1 MNGMDGQNKPTEENN
16 MRQNRI
22 LNYIGAA
29 SLLLAVCACG
39 KEDLNTTTDTGNG
52 GTVAALPEGTFVVD
66 YSVSDGE
73 ISRAGEGGRPNT
85 SISSLLYLLYDSEG
99 QLVKEREIP
108 GIDDNTTWP
117 LTRENMSWEQREA
130 LKDTLNVE
138 MTYTAVFLA
147 NTDAELFKDASD
159 KAEQVFFY
167 KTVTTGTD
175 GTSETT
181 YANLQDV
188 YLKLPSVP
196 FNDKNMFYISK
207 HTLSAKNAEGT
218 VVNDRETPYNCPV
231 TLKRLVSRMD
241 ITKAEVTDG
250 MIKEGLKEFYYR
262 ENAEA
267 NKILKA
273 VETAL
278 DKFAEDACP
287 KGGSWD
293 TNLGKLKE
301 KLKDTGTDGQTV
313 YSKVFESCLSQLVDK
328 CKDTELYE
336 SHVASWNENADVSF
350 TYTNQANIYN
360 INLQA
365 VHKDDISSNPNYSVL
380 DNGSIVA
387 IVFSN
392 SAVSDDDFNQLSA
405 FTVGKAAY
413 TLDTP
418 WKVVMGPNE
427 MVSLSCNPVNKIS
440 STDSGYSMNVDVTVN
455 MESLFGSLDDFLS
468 SGFSYDE
475 IGSMGV
481 TKEALKNA
489 INKVLTPDS
498 YSSWDALKL
507 TLQLPSLENDKLAL
521 KASLTEPTN
530 P

>member
-1 MNGMDGQNKPTEENN
+1 MK
-16 MRQNRI
+16 QNRI

-29 SLLLAVCACG
+29 GLLLAVCACG
-39 KEDLNTTTDTGNG
+39 KEDLNTTADGDNG
-52 GTVAALPEGTFVVD
+52 GAATALPEGTFVVD

-73 ISRAGEGGRPNT
+73 TSRAFEGGLHANQR
-85 SISSLLYLLYDSEG
+85 ISSLLYLLYDSEG

-108 GIDDNTTWP
+108 DIDHETTWP
-117 LTRENMSWEQREA
+117 LTRDKMTWEQREA
-130 LKDTLNVE
+130 LKDTLNSGS
-138 MTYTAVFLA
+138 TYTAVFLA
-147 NTDAELFKDASD
+147 NTDAELFKDASG

-167 KTVTTGTD
+167 KTVTEGAD

-196 FNDKNMFYISK
+196 FNDGNMFYISK
-207 HTLSAKNAEGT
+207 HTLSAKNADGT
-218 VVNDRETPYNCPV
+218 TVEYDRDTPYNCPV

-250 MIKEGLKEFYYR
+250 MIKEGLKEFYYQD

-273 VETAL
+273 VEKAL
-278 DKFAEDACP
+278 DNFAEEACP
-287 KGGSWD
+287 TERDLWNK
-293 TNLGKLKE
+293 NLGILKNKLKGKGVNE
-301 KLKDTGTDGQTV
+301 KTV

-360 INLQA
+360 INSLEA
-365 VHKDDISSNPNYSVL
+365 MNDDAISSNLNYSVL
-380 DNGSIVA
+380 DDGSIVA

-392 SAVSDDDFNQLSA
+392 SAKSVSVASDDFNKLSA
-405 FTVGKAAY
+405 FTVGKVNY
-413 TLDTP
+413 TLDTT

-427 MVSLSCNPVNKIS
+427 MVSLSCNPVEKIS
-440 STDSGYSMNVDVTVN
+440 STDPGNSMNVDVTVN

-468 SGFSYDE
+468 SGFSY
-475 IGSMGV
+475 GGTGV

-489 INKVLTPDS
+489 INEVLTPDS

-521 KASLTEPTN
+521 KASLTEQTN

>member
-73 ISRAGEGGRPNT
+73 TSRADQDRLNT

-108 GIDDNTTWP
+108 GINDKTTWP

-147 NTDAELFKDASD
+147 NTDAELFNDASD

-167 KTVTTGTD
+167 KTVTEGAD

-207 HTLSAKNAEGT
+207 HTLSAKNADGT
-218 VVNDRETPYNCPV
+218 TVEYDRDTPYNCPV

-241 ITKAEVTDG
+241 MERVAITITDETADDAVKAGIGTNFDNLLVNGLEKAFGDKVNELKSKPNVTADNCTNLLALLESKIG
-250 MIKEGLKEFYYR
+250 GKDIDNTIVKNNYESFISNLVDQFKQVNNYSLLVSPWTAFTTSEFTFESMHNRMSINDLTSSYDSNITSPIYTYQVTEGKATWIGFASGNFNGITLLKEDGPSLTLAFVSQS
-262 ENAEA
+262 
-267 NKILKA
+267 I
-273 VETAL
+273 T
-278 DKFAEDACP
+278 
-287 KGGSWD
+287 
-293 TNLGKLKE
+293 LGKNE
-301 KLKDTGTDGQTV
+301 K
-313 YSKVFESCLSQLVDK
+313 
-328 CKDTELYE
+328 
-336 SHVASWNENADVSF
+336 VS
-350 TYTNQANIYN
+350 YT
-360 INLQA
+360 
-365 VHKDDISSNPNYSVL
+365 
-380 DNGSIVA
+380 
-387 IVFSN
+387 
-392 SAVSDDDFNQLSA
+392 
-405 FTVGKAAY
+405 
-413 TLDTP
+413 
-418 WKVVMGPNE
+418 
-427 MVSLSCNPVNKIS
+427 CNPIGNISYDVDYIGEDYPVN
-440 STDSGYSMNVDVTVN
+440 VN
-455 MESLFGSLDDFLS
+455 MSTYFTE
-468 SGFSYDE
+468 
-475 IGSMGV
+475 
-481 TKEALKNA
+481 
-489 INKVLTPDS
+489 
-498 YSSWDALKL
+498 YSSWDDLLNNESFSFDNNSQDTFEEAIKVVFGDWNSVNLSIKI
-507 TLQLPSLENDKLAL
+507 
-521 KASLTEPTN
+521 PTSEEFTYTTTIETN
-530 P
+530 

>member
-39 KEDLNTTTDTGNG
+39 KENLNTTADGDNG
-52 GTVAALPEGTFVVD
+52 GAATALPEGTFVVD

-73 ISRAGEGGRPNT
+73 ISRADQDRLNT

-108 GIDDNTTWP
+108 GINDETTWP

-147 NTDAELFKDASD
+147 NTDAELFD

-167 KTVTTGTD
+167 KTVTEGAD

-241 ITKAEVTDG
+241 MNGITITEELVKQGIGDNFKDIFVNGINAKYAELIESLESQQQTNDTWIRNCNVLKDKLKLDIEQDIPKTFKENYVSYKEQLYTACKESVVGENNDWSMFTRMTFNLNNMHNRMSIKELTSSYDSNITSPTYTYPITKGKATWIGFAYNES
-250 MIKEGLKEFYYR
+250 
-262 ENAEA
+262 A
-267 NKILKA
+267 NKMLFTGITLKDEA
-273 VETAL
+273 KTTTLELKFEESKEISLQKNGLVTYTCNPIAEIKPKELSSGGTYSGYFEVKINMVETYGQL
-278 DKFAEDACP
+278 SDLLTDTRF
-287 KGGSWD
+287 SFND
-293 TNLGKLKE
+293 TNTKGAFEEAIK
-301 KLKDTGTDGQTV
+301 G
-313 YSKVFESCLSQLVDK
+313 VFGDWNSVNLSIKIPNSEQ
-328 CKDTELYE
+328 
-336 SHVASWNENADVSF
+336 F
-350 TYTNQANIYN
+350 TYTTTI
-360 INLQA
+360 
-365 VHKDDISSNPNYSVL
+365 
-380 DNGSIVA
+380 
-387 IVFSN
+387 
-392 SAVSDDDFNQLSA
+392 
-405 FTVGKAAY
+405 
-413 TLDTP
+413 
-418 WKVVMGPNE
+418 E
-427 MVSLSCNPVNKIS
+427 
-440 STDSGYSMNVDVTVN
+440 
-455 MESLFGSLDDFLS
+455 
-468 SGFSYDE
+468 
-475 IGSMGV
+475 
-481 TKEALKNA
+481 
-489 INKVLTPDS
+489 
-498 YSSWDALKL
+498 
-507 TLQLPSLENDKLAL
+507 
-521 KASLTEPTN
+521 TN
-530 P
+530 

>member
-73 ISRAGEGGRPNT
+73 ISRADQDRLNT

-108 GIDDNTTWP
+108 DINDKTTWP
-117 LTRENMSWEQREA
+117 LTRDKMTWEQREA

-147 NTDAELFKDASD
+147 NTDAELFKDASG

-167 KTVTTGTD
+167 KTVTEGTD

-207 HTLSAKNAEGT
+207 HTLSAKNADGT
-218 VVNDRETPYNCPV
+218 TVEYDRDTPYNCLV

-241 ITKAEVTDG
+241 MNGITITEGLVKQGIGDNFKDIFVNGINAKYAELIESLESQPQTNDTWIQNCNVLKGKLKLDIERDFPETFEENYVSYKEQLYTACKESVVGENNDWSMFTRMTFNLNNMHNRMSIKELTSSCDNSITSPTYTYQVTDG
-250 MIKEGLKEFYYR
+250 
-262 ENAEA
+262 
-267 NKILKA
+267 KA
-273 VETAL
+273 TWIG
-278 DKFAEDACP
+278 FACNEDA
-287 KGGSWD
+287 KMSFTGI
-293 TNLGKLKE
+293 T
-301 KLKDTGTDGQTV
+301 LKDEAKTTTLELKFKE
-313 YSKVFESCLSQLVDK
+313 SKEISLQKNGLV
-328 CKDTELYE
+328 
-336 SHVASWNENADVSF
+336 
-350 TYTNQANIYN
+350 TYT
-360 INLQA
+360 
-365 VHKDDISSNPNYSVL
+365 
-380 DNGSIVA
+380 
-387 IVFSN
+387 
-392 SAVSDDDFNQLSA
+392 
-405 FTVGKAAY
+405 
-413 TLDTP
+413 
-418 WKVVMGPNE
+418 
-427 MVSLSCNPVNKIS
+427 CNPIAEIKPKELS
-440 STDSGYSMNVDVTVN
+440 SGGTYSGSFDVTIN
-455 MESLFGSLDDFLS
+455 MEDTYGSLDDLLNDTE
-468 SGFSYDE
+468 FSFNDTNTKADFE
-475 IGSMGV
+475 EAIEGV
-481 TKEALKNA
+481 FGKW
-489 INKVLTPDS
+489 DS
-498 YSSWDALKL
+498 V
-507 TLQLPSLENDKLAL
+507 
-521 KASLTEPTN
+521 SLTFNIPDTNQFVFTTTITEQTN